1 MGTTGRER
9 MLSLIVSS
17 TTSSA
22 PSSSRTAAVR
32 RSSASGQRTSRSHVQ
47 ASWFAVVSW
56 PASTSVSSSSRSSR
70 SVSASPSSV
79 RARISSDMM
88 SVRSSRSVARRR
100 SAIIWKV
107 GLSITFIASL
117 VRPTGS
123 ARPMLVSSPIWAT
136 GLVDSSV
143 RRRVRVAQPALGR
156 ALRRLALHAEDPAH
170 DHVQRDGLHP
180 RRQRHRLAHRPAVQ
194 LALGDLVDHLH
205 VTRHRLAVERRQQQ
219 LALAQVPVAERRQHR
234 VRAQDRPQR
243 RLAGQRRRQSRLC
256 REQRLH
262 VVGVTGD
269 RRARRG

>member
-32 RSSASGQRTSRSHVQ
+32 RSRASGQRTSRSHVQ

-107 GLSITFIASL
+107 GRSITFKASL

-143 RRRVRVAQPALGR
+143 RRRVASRSPRSGVPFA
-156 ALRRLALHAEDPAH
+156 
-170 DHVQRDGLHP
+170 GLPSTPKIP
-180 RRQRHRLAHRPAVQ
+180 RMITSSVMACIRGASAIGSP
-194 LALGDLVDHLH
+194 
-205 VTRHRLAVERRQQQ
+205 T
-219 LALAQVPVAERRQHR
+219 
-234 VRAQDRPQR
+234 
-243 RLAGQRRRQSRLC
+243 GQRSSSRS
-256 REQRLH
+256 
-262 VVGVTGD
+262 VISSIIST
-269 RRARRG
+269 